1 MSDILEIL
9 FDVLIF
15 AFSISYLWI
24 GLYLVFEQINYGY
37 RNTFIYSV
45 FLLVAWPLLAAV
57 VIIAI
62 FFPKLPPLDNEEES

>member
-9 FDVLIF
+9 FDFLFF
-15 AFSISYLWI
+15 AFSISYLCI

-45 FLLVAWPLLAAV
+45 FLLTAWPLLAAV
-57 VIIAI
+57 AIIAI
-62 FFPKLPPLDNEEES
+62 FFPKITPLDNEEES